1 MSPFAVTRQSS
12 LPDHERWLSRR
23 LFLVLA
29 SCSVALVFAVYSPSL
44 GFQFIIDDHRYTAD
58 PRIQDAGHIW
68 EYFTSFVWAQF
79 KGGPNSFYRPA
90 FLLWMRFNFLLNG
103 LDTWSWHLFSILKH
117 IVVAV
122 LLGCL
127 VWKLLRDSAAALASA
142 TLFALHPAHTESVSW
157 VTVPDPL
164 VGAGL
169 LIALLSYFRNLQ
181 PVNDQLHRIKT
192 KKRPKPE
199 ITKSGR
205 WMVVSVAAY
214 LAALLA
220 KETATVFP
228 VIIFAFSLSSSAQQ
242 SGSQDQPTKNVPGDV
257 IWERLLRHTLPFI
270 AATGLYLLLR
280 FNALGVAVAANT
292 QEIPRTSVILSWP
305 AILWFYAKAIFWPW
319 RPYSF
324 ADPIIV
330 GTFSVRG
337 VLLPLI
343 EVVGVMA
350 LVTAVSLWALA
361 SARRN
366 LSGEKAIGVRSAI
379 VIGIFLLILPL
390 FPALNLNGLNPGDF
404 LHGRYIYLSLL
415 GVMLLLA
422 VALSTAKQ
430 FRNALLF
437 ACGALAIAFSVSTFA
452 QEKQWKDDA
461 TVYAI
466 AHKIAPNNQVVAQN
480 LADTHV
486 EAAIKLGDEGHCN
499 EAIPILQQVIRD
511 FPQDWKAWAAQGNCY
526 VQLNNLVAG
535 EDSLHRAATL
545 SKNSTV
551 IQYWQELRAHMGL
564 PSATLPN

>member
-1 MSPFAVTRQSS
+1 MSPSAVTRQSS
-12 LPDHERWLSRR
+12 LSGHEQWLSRR
-23 LFLVLA
+23 VFLVLA
-29 SCSVALVFAVYSPSL
+29 LCLVVLVFAVYSPSL

-103 LDTWSWHLFSILKH
+103 LDSWGWHLFSILKH

-127 VWKLLRDSAAALASA
+127 VWKLLRDSATALASA

-169 LIALLSYFRNLQ
+169 LLALLSYFQ
-181 PVNDQLHRIKT
+181 YLHPQAINEQIRRT
-192 KKRPKPE
+192 KVRKGSKPE
-199 ITKSGR
+199 SADSGK
-205 WMVVSVAAY
+205 WLVASVAAY
-214 LAALLA
+214 FAALLA
-220 KETATVFP
+220 KETAIVFP
-228 VIIFAFSLSSSAQQ
+228 VVIIAVSLSSSTRPTV
-242 SGSQDQPTKNVPGDV
+242 SPKSQPTSWK
-257 IWERLLRHTLPFI
+257 RSLRHTLPFI
-270 AATGLYLLLR
+270 AATGLYVLLR
-280 FNALGVAVAANT
+280 LNALGTAVAAKT
-292 QEIPRTSVILSWP
+292 QQLPQMSVILSWP
-305 AILWFYAKAIFWPW
+305 AILWFYTKAIFWPW

-324 ADPIIV
+324 ADPIVIS
-330 GTFSVRG
+330 TFSARE

-343 EVVGVMA
+343 KVGVVLT
-350 LVTAVSLWALA
+350 LVAAVSLWILV

-366 LSGEKAIGVRSAI
+366 LSEEKAVGARSAI
-379 VIGIFLLILPL
+379 VIGIFLLVLPL
-390 FPALNLNGLNPGDF
+390 VPALNLNGLNPGDF
-404 LHGRYIYLSLL
+404 LHGRYTYLSLL
-415 GVMLLLA
+415 GLMLLLA

-430 FRNALLF
+430 FRNVLLF

-452 QEKQWKDDA
+452 QEKQWKNDA
-461 TVYAI
+461 TVYAV
-466 AHKIAPNNQVVAQN
+466 AHTIAPNNQVVAQN

-486 EAAIKLGDEGHCN
+486 EAAIKLGDEGRCN
-499 EAIPILQQVIRD
+499 EAIPILQQVIHD

-545 SKNSTV
+545 SKDSTV
-551 IQYWQELRAHMGL
+551 IQYWQELRAQMGL
-564 PSATLPN
+564 PSAGLPN

>member
-1 MSPFAVTRQSS
+1 MSPSAVTRQSS
-12 LPDHERWLSRR
+12 LPADEPLLSRPV
-23 LFLVLA
+23 FLVLA
-29 SCSVALVFAVYSPSL
+29 LCLVVLVFAVYSPSL

-58 PRIQDAGHIW
+58 PRIQDAGHVW

-79 KGGPNSFYRPA
+79 TGGPNSFYRPA

-103 LDTWSWHLFSILKH
+103 LDSWGWHLLSILKH
-117 IVVAV
+117 ILVAG

-127 VWKLLRDSAAALASA
+127 AWKLLRDSAAALCAA
-142 TLFALHPAHTESVSW
+142 TLFALHPAQTESVSW

-169 LIALLSYFRNLQ
+169 LIALLSYFQYVQ
-181 PVNDQLHRIKT
+181 PVNDHIHRTKT
-192 KKRPKPE
+192 KTKPKPE
-199 ITKSGR
+199 TTKSGK
-205 WMVVSVAAY
+205 WLVVSVAAY
-214 LAALLA
+214 FAALLA
-220 KETATVFP
+220 KETAIVFP
-228 VIIFAFSLSSSAQQ
+228 VIIFAVSLSSSAQQ
-242 SGSQDQPTKNVPGDV
+242 APPQDQPSKKVPGDT
-257 IWERLLRHTLPFI
+257 IWKRLLRHTLPFI

-280 FNALGVAVAANT
+280 FNALGVAMAANT
-292 QEIPRTSVILSWP
+292 QQIPRTSVVLSWP
-305 AILWFYAKAIFWPW
+305 AILWFYTKAIFWPW

-324 ADPIIV
+324 SDPIIV
-330 GTFSVRG
+330 GTFSARE

-343 EVVGVMA
+343 KVVGA
-350 LVTAVSLWALA
+350 LAVVAAVSLWALA
-361 SARRN
+361 RARRN
-366 LSGEKAIGVRSAI
+366 LSAEKAIGLRSAI
-379 VIGIFLLILPL
+379 VIGILLLILPL
-390 FPALNLNGLNPGDF
+390 VPALNLNGLNPGDF
-404 LHGRYIYLSLL
+404 LHGRYTYLSLL
-415 GVMLLLA
+415 GLMLLLA

-430 FRNALLF
+430 FRSGLLV
-437 ACGALAIAFSVSTFA
+437 AAGGLAIAFSVSTFA
-452 QEKQWKDDA
+452 QQKQWKDDA

-486 EAAIKLGDEGHCN
+486 EAAIKLGDEGRCN

-526 VQLNNLVAG
+526 IQLNNLVAG

-564 PSATLPN
+564 PSAGLPK

>member
-1 MSPFAVTRQSS
+1 MSPSAVTRQSS
-12 LPDHERWLSRR
+12 LPAPEQLLSRR
-23 LFLVLA
+23 VFLVLA
-29 SCSVALVFAVYSPSL
+29 LCLVVAVFAIYSPSL

-58 PRIQDAGHIW
+58 ARIRDAGHVW

-103 LDTWSWHLFSILKH
+103 LDSWGWHLLSILKH
-117 IVVAV
+117 ILVAV
-122 LLGCL
+122 LLGRL
-127 VWKLLRDSAAALASA
+127 VWKLLRDSAAALSAA

-169 LIALLSYFRNLQ
+169 LIALLSYFHYVQ
-181 PVNDQLHRIKT
+181 PVNDQIHRTKT
-192 KKRPKPE
+192 RKRPKPE
-199 ITKSGR
+199 TTKSGK
-205 WMVVSVAAY
+205 WLVVSAAAY
-214 LAALLA
+214 FAALLA
-220 KETATVFP
+220 KETAIVFP
-228 VIIFAFSLSSSAQQ
+228 VIIFAVSLSSSAQQ
-242 SGSQDQPTKNVPGDV
+242 SASQDQPTKDV
-257 IWERLLRHTLPFI
+257 AGGATWKRLLRHTLPFI

-292 QEIPRTSVILSWP
+292 QQIPRTSVILSWP
-305 AILWFYAKAIFWPW
+305 AILWFYTKAIFWPW

-324 ADPIIV
+324 ADPITV
-330 GTFSVRG
+330 GTFSARE
-337 VLLPLI
+337 VLLPTI
-343 EVVGVMA
+343 KVVGAMA
-350 LVTAVSLWALA
+350 LVAAVSLWALA

-366 LSGEKAIGVRSAI
+366 LSGEKAVRVRSAI

-390 FPALNLNGLNPGDF
+390 VPALNLNGLNPGDF
-404 LHGRYIYLSLL
+404 LHGRYTYLSLL
-415 GVMLLLA
+415 GLMLLLA
-422 VALSTAKQ
+422 VALSAAEQ
-430 FRNALLF
+430 FRSGLLF
-437 ACGALAIAFSVSTFA
+437 ASGGLAIAFSVSTVA

-486 EAAIKLGDEGHCN
+486 EAAIKLGDEGRCN

-564 PSATLPN
+564 PSASLPK